1 MEEKKKK
8 KKKKEIKQEKKK
20 KKKKIEKKS
29 EKGITPTFVC
39 TQAFPL
45 PRPPSPLVRMNDE

>member
-1 MEEKKKK
+1 MEE

-20 KKKKIEKKS
+20 KKKKKKIERKKS

-39 TQAFPL
+39 AEAFNGVRTSHL
-45 PRPPSPLVRMNDE
+45 LVV